1 MLTAQEWRAVVYRG
15 TILDSAGEDDGPVFT
30 QYRHN
35 AKGAIAALKKA
46 GGGVAIAALYH
57 PEIGD
62 IDLRWGYTSDNSRA
76 HGAGLAKLIRWHSE
90 VLNDLQ
96 GFISGLQIHQFHK
109 KKGTVHLWDGK
120 DARAAIRMEWN
131 GQSRHWLLTAY
142 MKLQKKASAPKSSSA
157 ALDGCLFG
165 RNPATPNNAGV
176 QILGFE
182 AWAVNDREGSHAS

>member
-1 MLTAQEWRAVVYRG
+1 MLTMPELRAVVYHG
-15 TILDSAGEDDGPVFT
+15 AILDSAGDNDGPVFT

-46 GGGVAIAALYH
+46 GAGVAIAALYH

-62 IDLRWGYTSDNSRA
+62 IDLRWGYTSDDDRA
-76 HGAGLAKLIRWHSE
+76 HGAGLAKLIRWHPE

-96 GFISGLQIHQFHK
+96 GFISGLQVRQFHK
-109 KKGTVHLWDGK
+109 KKGTIHLWDGK

-142 MKLQKKASAPKSSSA
+142 VKPQKKKASAPKSSSA

-165 RNPATPNNAGV
+165 RNPATPNNAGAR
-176 QILGFE
+176 ILGFE
-182 AWAVNDREGSHAS
+182 VGGVNGD